1 MVEEKQTLIRSG
13 SILVTASQYGRYG
26 QRAARIGPDSICRI
40 RLPASVS
47 VPFFQRR
54 QGSYCAK
61 PTRIRSGW
69 SGQGLAKHRIWSGS
83 KSVCRNHQARLLAGR
98 NRPATSFPLSD
109 PARLFH
115 RRSRI
120 ILCKTSPGLIQ
131 FWLIVS
137 GLGQTDPVRKQSGVQ
152 ESSGPLLAS
161 VSQPIRTGCE
171 SDPACLPGSDAG
183 AVFTCVCT
191 LILICPRHVSQG
203 S

>member
-1 MVEEKQTLIRSG
+1 MVMANMQPELAWIVSRSDFPHLFQFRFSKEGMAHTAQNRHG
-13 SILVTASQYGRYG
+13 SDL
-26 QRAARIGPDSICRI
+26 D
-40 RLPASVS
+40 
-47 VPFFQRR
+47 
-54 QGSYCAK
+54 
-61 PTRIRSGW
+61 
-69 SGQGLAKHRIWSGS
+69 GLAKHIWSGS

-131 FWLIVS
+131 FWLTVS

-161 VSQPIRTGCE
+161 VSQPIRTGRE